1 MTSTPSMR
9 CREPRRPPPSLSL
22 GVVDMAMPRVI
33 PKPETTMPKSKSSP
47 LAKGLEALIESHSMP
62 EVVAELI
69 RYSRRHGGN
78 GWAPW
83 ESALTTAL
91 SDAAGPDEVAELVGK
106 PTRKPRKK

>member
-1 MTSTPSMR
+1 
-9 CREPRRPPPSLSL
+9 
-22 GVVDMAMPRVI
+22 
-33 PKPETTMPKSKSSP
+33 MPKTKSNP
-47 LAKGLEALIESHSMP
+47 LADTLEALIDDYSMP

-69 RYSRRHGGN
+69 LYSRRYGGS

-106 PTRKPRKK
+106 PTRKTRKK